1 MFEIFIVKR
10 LKMWIYIIKKLLYF
24 YNWTTKKKK
33 RIIQKW
39 AKDLNIHFSKD
50 RQMANKHIKKD
61 AQCQ

>member
-33 RIIQKW
+33 
-39 AKDLNIHFSKD
+39 NNSKVGKGLEYTLLQ
-50 RQMANKHIKKD
+50 R
-61 AQCQ
+61 